1 MTDTINVAN
10 IIDVLSYKMKN
21 CAFSQKEAL
30 YYAKAIEQLKIGT
43 ITTVNTYTD
52 ISSAANGRLY
62 YVVQEGRLYY
72 VTNTETGGGVYSAN
86 IILLSD
92 ATQKQMW
99 SWGDNRCYA
108 LGGAYVSY
116 TPIQEPPRD
125 KDVKSIAAGELFGS
139 FIKENGTLWSW
150 GNNLCG
156 QLGLNFL
163 GGFGDRPCQE
173 KTYSCNWVKASHGC
187 QHTMALK
194 NDGTLWTWGCNT
206 TGLLGDGTVIVRSLP
221 VQVIGGLLWK
231 DIAAGYEHSM
241 GITTDNKLYSW
252 GANSVGHLGDN
263 TTISKSSPVQ
273 ESSLSTNWCALA
285 AGQGTG
291 YAIKTDGSLWVWGW
305 NGCGQLGDNTVVNKS
320 SPVREAS
327 SSSNWCAVSSKCRFV
342 AAIKTDG
349 SLWTWGD
356 NACGQLGINTIISKS
371 SPVREISSSTNWC
384 QVSTG
389 NCFVAA
395 IKTDGSLWSWGNNF
409 CGQLGDGTINAKS
422 SPVRESTSASN
433 WVSVSAGCAFTL
445 ARKIRTF

>member
-30 YYAKAIEQLKIGT
+30 YYAKAIEQLRMGT

-52 ISSAANGRLY
+52 ISTAANGRLY

-72 VTNTETGGGVYSAN
+72 VTNTETGGGIYSAN

-92 ATQKQMW
+92 TTQKQMW
-99 SWGDNRCYA
+99 SWGDNRCNS
-108 LGGAYVSY
+108 LGGPVASY
-116 TPIQEPPRD
+116 TPIQQPPRD

-139 FIKENGTLWSW
+139 FIRENGTLWSW
-150 GNNLCG
+150 GNNTCG
-156 QLGLNFL
+156 QLAINIL
-163 GGFGDRPCQE
+163 GGFFSSICQE
-173 KTYSCNWVKASHGC
+173 RTYSCNWVKASHGST
-187 QHTMALK
+187 HTLALK
-194 NDGTLWTWGCNT
+194 NDGTLWAWGGNALGT
-206 TGLLGDGTVIVRSLP
+206 LGDGTANARLLP
-221 VQVIGGLLWK
+221 VQVVGGLSWK
-231 DIAAGYEHSM
+231 DVAAGFNHSM

-252 GANSVGHLGDN
+252 GTGVCGRLGDG
-263 TTISKSSPVQ
+263 TVITKSSPVQ
-273 ESSLSTNWCALA
+273 EASLSTNWCAIA
-285 AGQGTG
+285 AGSDAG
-291 YAIKTDGSLWVWGW
+291 YGIKSDGSLWAWGW
-305 NGCGQLGDNTVVNKS
+305 GGCGILGDGTTVDKS

-327 SSSNWCAVSSKCRFV
+327 SSNNWCAVSSDNRFV
-342 AAIKTDG
+342 AALKTDG
-349 SLWTWGD
+349 SLWAWGD

-395 IKTDGSLWSWGNNF
+395 LKTDGSLWTWGNNF
-409 CGQLGDGTINAKS
+409 CGQLGDGTVNAKS